1 MQHKMELPMKKSSS
15 SSDHCQND
23 AVVQDPYRFAYI
35 IHFFL
40 GAGNLLPWN
49 ALITAVDY
57 FSYLYPKKHTEKVF
71 SVAYMT
77 SSVLVLF
84 VMMSWPR
91 AWSKISLRLRMNL
104 GFSLFVFSLMVP
116 PVIDW
121 ASAAGC
127 CSRGG
132 DGGGGS
138 RPSGAYGLT
147 VTAVIICGIAD
158 GLVGGSL
165 VGSAGKLPK
174 QYMQAV
180 FAGTAS
186 SGIIISILRI
196 ITKASLPQTPK
207 GLQTSAHLYF
217 IAATIFLL
225 CCIIFCN
232 LQFKL
237 PVMQQYYLHHGIP
250 DIVIV
255 GNSLCSSAPRFW
267 AIAAKIRCHTFG
279 IFIIYVVT
287 LSIFPGFIAEDLVSE
302 LFKDWYPI
310 LLISVY
316 NIADLMGKCL
326 TAFYIVKSIK
336 TATWACISRFLF
348 YPLFIVCLHGPK
360 WLKSEGPIV
369 VLTFVLGLTNGFLTS
384 CLMIVAPKS
393 VVQPSESELSAIVMI
408 VFLGFGLVGGSV
420 LGWVWLI

>member
-1 MQHKMELPMKKSSS
+1 MKKVELPVKKPASAG
-15 SSDHCQND
+15 SDHHQND
-23 AVVQDPYRFAYI
+23 AVQDPFRFAYI

-57 FSYLYPKKHTEKVF
+57 FSYLYPKKHIEKVF
-71 SVAYMT
+71 SVAYMA
-77 SSVLVLF
+77 SSVMVLV

-91 AWSKISLRLRMNL
+91 VWSKMSLRLRMNL
-104 GFSLFVFSLMVP
+104 GFSLFVLSLMVP
-116 PVIDW
+116 PLIDW
-121 ASAAGC
+121 ASAAG
-127 CSRGG
+127 SRGGGG
-132 DGGGGS
+132 DGGW

-147 VTAVIICGIAD
+147 VAAVVVCGLAD

-196 ITKASLPQTPK
+196 ITKASLPQTPE
-207 GLQTSAHLYF
+207 GLQSSAHLYF
-217 IAATIFLL
+217 IVATVFIL

-237 PVMQQYYLHHGIP
+237 PVMQQYHHQSILFREDQG
-250 DIVIV
+250 
-255 GNSLCSSAPRFW
+255 GENSPCSLAPKFW
-267 AIAAKIRCHTFG
+267 DVAAKIRCHAFG

-287 LSIFPGFIAEDLVSE
+287 LSIFPGFIAEDLVSD

-326 TAFYIVKSIK
+326 TAFYVVKSVK
-336 TATWACISRFLF
+336 TATWASISRLLF

-360 WLKSEGPIV
+360 WQRSEVPIV

-384 CLMIVAPKS
+384 GLMIVAPKS
-393 VVQPSESELSAIVMI
+393 VQPSESELSAIVMI